1 MAFLGVNTTAGTT
14 IPTVSDYSAGAFT
27 KGALTY
33 VTSGA
38 TKGVWLATADSS
50 NTAPAIDSQV
60 WEQYFGPC
68 WVTSAKTFTTNYLS
82 TFTHDKFV
90 GSVFHI
96 DATAT
101 TAATLLVQQ
110 SGDGVIWDVSTS
122 YTTAAI
128 STADKTVGDAI
139 TTAYGIKFSE
149 EIVLPYIRLKF
160 TYGTNQPNTF
170 RLFGRA
176 SNSGVKYQVNH
187 GSQGS

>member
-1 MAFLGVNTTAGTT
+1 MAFLGVNTTDGTT
-14 IPTVSDYSAGAFT
+14 IPTVSDYSTGSFT

-50 NTAPAIDSQV
+50 SVAPAIDSQV

-68 WVTSAKTFTTNYLS
+68 WVTSTKTLTTNYLS

-90 GSVFHI
+90 GSAFHV

-101 TAATLLVQQ
+101 SAATLLVQQ
-110 SGDGVIWDVSTS
+110 SGDGIIWDVSTS
-122 YTTAAI
+122 YTTATI
-128 STADKTVGDAI
+128 SSADKTVGAAI
-139 TTAYGIKFSE
+139 TTGYGIKFSE

-160 TYGTNQPNTF
+160 TYGTNKPDTL
-170 RLFGRA
+170 RLFGRCA
-176 SNSGVKYQVNH
+176 NSGVKY
-187 GSQGS
+187 